1 MYSYEVMNSY
11 EKFNETLL
19 RTTNLK
25 SINKSDHKYIN
36 NVYNASNKKKYD
48 NHFDLHVQSDSLKL
62 GQLFDFF
69 EICALKLM
77 ILIQLIFI
85 QYYEKIEFK
94 H

>member
-36 NVYNASNKKKYD
+36 NVYNASNRKKYD
-48 NHFDLHVQSDSLKL
+48 NHFDLHVQSDTLKL

-69 EICALKLM
+69 EICSLKFM

-85 QYYEKIEFK
+85 QYYEKLEFK